1 MINHIYLGKSKWVF
15 KTFFPLYLSCL
26 LNRHIPMLK
35 KTSSFD
41 VKIDKKTNSI
51 AACPLFSPWREGNHC
66 RESRGNQRRDSIED
80 KNL

>member
-1 MINHIYLGKSKWVF
+1 
-15 KTFFPLYLSCL
+15 
-26 LNRHIPMLK
+26 MLK

-66 RESRGNQRRDSIED
+66 RESRGNQRRDSIEG